1 MPEALELPSLT
12 AAAARAASEDDVP
25 RAATL
30 LRQVV
35 ELQTSTLGPDHP
47 DVATTLNNL
56 ALMLE
61 KLGRVKEA
69 GQCYRRAHAIA
80 AAALGPDDPVVQVSR
95 ANLDAFRATYAQPPD
110 SDDGAPLGPTVW
122 GDLGDFPVGATAP
135 AATQPSGEAAVN
147 QPAAATKP
155 PDAVNQPVV
164 ATKPPVAGVGR
175 PVAGANQPATAAPAP
190 AMSLQGKPRPAPPRA
205 RVPEPAPD
213 LPLQFA
219 PATVKVPVSH
229 PAGRYPS
236 GARRSSRAV
245 VVGYLLV
252 GMMLAA
258 LTAWWL
264 SGPATTVVPG
274 SGPSENATQA
284 EVPATPAPP
293 VPEPAPAPSTASPTR
308 ENAAAES
315 PMPSA
320 ASPGRGNSPAAGPPA
335 TPAAPAQ
342 SPAAS
347 SEVPAAP
354 TPRSTTG
361 GAVGVTD
368 ARLCSALTRTRN
380 PWACTAVTS
389 PMAGGAVY
397 YYTRVRATRDVTIRH
412 RWTLDGRVV
421 QDVRLRIRANPSEG
435 FRTFSRQT
443 VSGLGAGAWVTTLI
457 GPDGETLDEQRFEV
471 R

>member
-12 AAAARAASEDDVP
+12 AAAARAASEDDIA
-25 RAATL
+25 RAAAL
-30 LRQVV
+30 LRQAV

-61 KLGRVKEA
+61 KLGHVKEA

-122 GDLGDFPVGATAP
+122 GDLGDFPVGAPAAEGVQPSEVSAVNPPVAMASAADAAVKEPVAAAGKPVAAVSAPVAAVDTPVAAANQPTTTAP
-135 AATQPSGEAAVN
+135 AAS
-147 QPAAATKP
+147 
-155 PDAVNQPVV
+155 
-164 ATKPPVAGVGR
+164 
-175 PVAGANQPATAAPAP
+175 
-190 AMSLQGKPRPAPPRA
+190 MSLQGKPRPAPPRTKP
-205 RVPEPAPD
+205 PEPAPD

-245 VVGYLLV
+245 VIGYLLV
-252 GMMLAA
+252 GMMLAV

-264 SGPATTVVPG
+264 NRPQAPIAAGAPAADVTPR
-274 SGPSENATQA
+274 A
-284 EVPATPAPP
+284 EAPATPAPP
-293 VPEPAPAPSTASPTR
+293 TPAP
-308 ENAAAES
+308 
-315 PMPSA
+315 
-320 ASPGRGNSPAAGPPA
+320 PPA
-335 TPAAPAQ
+335 TSAAAPPTAT
-342 SPAAS
+342 AS
-347 SEVPAAP
+347 AP
-354 TPRSTTG
+354 TQATTPRPAG
-361 GAVGVTD
+361 AGAVGVTD
-368 ARLCSALTRTRN
+368 ARLCSALTRARN

-389 PMAGGAVY
+389 PLAGGAVY
-397 YYTRVRATRDVTIRH
+397 YYTRIRATRDVTIRH

-421 QDVRLRIRANPSEG
+421 QDVRLQIRANPTEG

-443 VSGLGAGAWVTTLI
+443 VSGVGAGAWVVTLL
-457 GPDGETLDEQRFEV
+457 GPDGQTLDEQSFDV